1 MKLRMPPY
9 PDSVAKG
16 SYYVQA
22 CLRKTAIDAA
32 ISVICKT
39 AEQEDAEFADAPVS
53 LGPSGD
59 MGEWVVES
67 LLQGA
72 WMREYHE
79 WEKATKAYFEEQHSR
94 NGSAVKWK
102 GKAAGVEGRTPS
114 HMDRVKA
121 QLALF
126 SATVPTE
133 ILDAINDTRVN
144 VNKSKHEHADELF
157 VTESD
162 YMLFVKS
169 VLNFWER
176 MGEQEEFMPPA
187 AC

>member
-9 PDSVAKG
+9 PDSVATG
-16 SYYVQA
+16 IYFYVQA
-22 CLRKTAIDAA
+22 CHRKTAIVAA

-79 WEKATKAYFEEQHSR
+79 WEKATKAYFEEQHLR

-102 GKAAGVEGRTPS
+102 GKAAGVEGPTPS

-121 QLALF
+121 QIALF

-157 VTESD
+157 ALSRNTCCS
-162 YMLFVKS
+162 
-169 VLNFWER
+169 
-176 MGEQEEFMPPA
+176 
-187 AC
+187 